1 LRFGFFY
8 FSHFTLSFFCLRV
21 GTYNPETRFPK
32 ITRKSKKP
40 TYPGFLARGLWN
52 FFFYGGSRSASAS
65 SQKCV
70 FRDSYSSRSNNTQ
83 FGETFSL
90 LKKGTWHRS
99 RCQYQSLRPQRT
111 DAFQQLFGCSRLRS
125 RYALKLLIQ
134 ILPLFPR
141 VGEILPGLPANVD
154 GQARLLW

>member
-1 LRFGFFY
+1 LRFAFFY
-8 FSHFTLSFFCLRV
+8 FSHFPLSFFASGFV
-21 GTYNPETRFPK
+21 PTNSETRFPK
-32 ITRKSKKP
+32 ITRKNKKT

-52 FFFYGGSRSASAS
+52 FFLYGGSRSAAAS
-65 SQKCV
+65 SQKCA

-99 RCQYQSLRPQRT
+99 RCQYQSLGSQRT
-111 DAFQQLFGCSRLRS
+111 DASQQLFGCGRMGR
-125 RYALKLLIQ
+125 RYALKLIQ